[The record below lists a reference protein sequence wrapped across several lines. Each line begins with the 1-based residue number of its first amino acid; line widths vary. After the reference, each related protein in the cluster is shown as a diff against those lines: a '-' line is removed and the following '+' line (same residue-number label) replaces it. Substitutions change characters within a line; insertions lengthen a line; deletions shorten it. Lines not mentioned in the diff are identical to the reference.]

1 MLVHKILVIF
11 TAASFLCYATS
22 GLSTERMSIEFKR
35 YGFADKRVVIA
46 VSQILGAIGLLIGLI
61 MPIAGILASAGFTGQ
76 MVYALVVRRRIGD
89 SFVQSLPAVAFLA
102 ISIALIAAFAVT
114 ATN

>member
-1 MLVHKILVIF
+1 MLVHNILVIF
-11 TAASFLCYATS
+11 TAASFFCYATS
-22 GLSTERMSIEFKR
+22 ALSTKRMAIEFER
-35 YGFADKRVVIA
+35 YGFSDKRVVIA
-46 VSQILGAIGLLIGLI
+46 VSQILGALGLLMGLI

-102 ISIALIAAFAVT
+102 ISIALIAAFAMK
-114 ATN
+114 AMN